1 MGGLVDADLI
11 TRDALKDFLS
21 IGGWNGGTKM
31 HSKKTMMALIIVAA
45 AVFTASAM
53 IVSAES
59 DYSSADTNVAHSST
73 TGQDYT
79 TIS

>member
-1 MGGLVDADLI
+1 
-11 TRDALKDFLS
+11 
-21 IGGWNGGTKM
+21 
-31 HSKKTMMALIIVAA
+31 MALLVVVA
-45 AVFTASAM
+45 AVFAASAM

-79 TIS
+79 TIAEAI